1 VFLGRNLEH
10 WSIMFILAGIA
21 HGNRVLE
28 SVISWVDV
36 TEGVSKMAASKTDG
50 HERAKEEEERI
61 LPSSI

>member
-1 VFLGRNLEH
+1 
-10 WSIMFILAGIA
+10 MFILAGIA

-36 TEGVSKMAASKTDG
+36 AEGVSKMAASKTDG